1 MQRRSWF
8 GNFLHRCKSAV
19 YRCQRAFHCSQNLR
33 LLQPSAFTALL
44 WRFLKPFCSAAR
56 FVRVASFISRKAYS
70 LVVVCSWQLKPVI
83 TSLRLRKILIKRI
96 WKLVLPSI
104 TRSGLLSGRNYTVQT
119 RPTRLRSTSKLPKWF
134 KSDPGLPHGWRK
146 TRNHGH
152 EIPEACATLT
162 TIHSNMAPVAEPKK
176 EKETSDKK
184 EDTKSKDGTK
194 KEEEPELVR
203 TFH

>member
-1 MQRRSWF
+1 M
-8 GNFLHRCKSAV
+8 
-19 YRCQRAFHCSQNLR
+19 
-33 LLQPSAFTALL
+33 PT
-44 WRFLKPFCSAAR
+44 
-56 FVRVASFISRKAYS
+56 ISRKAYS

-83 TSLRLRKILIKRI
+83 TSLRLKKILIKRI

-104 TRSGLLSGRNYTVQT
+104 TRSGRNMPFPSSKKSHFQSEAKCVAIDMKMIFNYDANKTHFHNKGFALSLVLKAKFLELGNGLLHLSN
-119 RPTRLRSTSKLPKWF
+119 PWF
-134 KSDPGLPHGWRK
+134 KSDPGLPHGWKK

-152 EIPEACATLT
+152 EIPDSCATLT

-194 KEEEPELVR
+194 KEEEPELVS